1 MSTPRADAP
10 SRKTAVLGALTL
22 LYAAQGV
29 PFGFAAEYLPVV
41 LREAGLS
48 RSAIAAFGW
57 LQLPW
62 QLKPLWAGVADHPTV
77 RPKARAVLLT
87 LQLTL
92 ALVMASYALIGGVG
106 SLAPWCALTAVAA
119 FIAATQDVFVDAFA
133 VRTLADAERG
143 WGNSAQIAGY
153 RVGMILGG
161 GGMLALS
168 GRLGAKPTLLAC
180 GALIAAASLGAFAL
194 RDDEAAPT
202 ASQEPYRSAATVKPE
217 RRAHLAEIVAV
228 LRHALSGPARG
239 VVAVALTYKLGIH
252 AAAGLIKPMLVDAGW
267 SREHIGALAV
277 TLGAGAA
284 VAGSVAG
291 GGLHRWMGERR
302 ALTMGAALHAAA
314 VVPLIAAAATGCPR
328 GVTTAAIAAEHFAS
342 GAGTTVLFAGLMTAT
357 HRERAALHYTV
368 LTSVNALAIG
378 LGGLLGAILG
388 DLVGVTAAYGVSALL
403 CLAPMPLFSRWG
415 DHASASAGV
424 TEPAHQR

>member
-1 MSTPRADAP
+1 MTDRPKLSTGRA
-10 SRKTAVLGALTL
+10 SVLGALAL

-62 QLKPLWAGVADHPTV
+62 QLKPLWAGVADHPRV
-77 RPKARAVLLT
+77 RSRSRAALLA

-92 ALVMASYALIGGVG
+92 SVIMAAYALVGSASALV
-106 SLAPWCALTAVAA
+106 PWCMLTVAA
-119 FIAATQDVFVDAFA
+119 AFVAATQDVFVDAFA
-133 VRTLADAERG
+133 VRTLADSERG

-168 GRLGAKPTLLAC
+168 GRLGTRPALVAC

-194 RDDEAAPT
+194 RDDEPRAEAPR
-202 ASQEPYRSAATVKPE
+202 EPYRSPAEPPVE
-217 RRAHLAEIVAV
+217 RRSHLSEIVDV
-228 LRHALSGPARG
+228 LRHTFRGPAR
-239 VVAVALTYKLGIH
+239 VVALVALTYKLGIH
-252 AAAGLIKPMLVDAGW
+252 SAAGLIKPMLVDAGW

-277 TLGAGAA
+277 TLGAAAA
-284 VAGSVAG
+284 VAGSLAG
-291 GGLHRWMGERR
+291 GALHRWVGERK
-302 ALTMGAALHAAA
+302 ALVAGALLHGAAVL
-314 VVPLIAAAATGCPR
+314 PLIGAAATGCPR
-328 GVTTAAIAAEHFAS
+328 GVTTVAIAAEHFAS

-368 LTSVNALAIG
+368 LTSMNALAIG
-378 LGGLLGAILG
+378 LGSVIGAALGDLLGA
-388 DLVGVTAAYGVSALL
+388 TAAYGVSAIL
-403 CLAPMPLFSRWG
+403 CVAPAPLFARWS
-415 DHASASAGV
+415 DHAAASAQA
-424 TEPAHQR
+424 TEQGA

>member
-1 MSTPRADAP
+1 MSNSPARQPAQRA
-10 SRKTAVLGALTL
+10 TVLGALAL

-62 QLKPLWAGVADHPTV
+62 QIKPLWAGVADHPTV
-77 RPKARAVLLT
+77 RPRARTALLA

-92 ALVMASYALIGGVG
+92 AAVMSSYALIGGVS

-133 VRTLADAERG
+133 VRTLADSERG

-168 GRLGAKPTLLAC
+168 GRLGARPTLLAC
-180 GALIAAASLGAFAL
+180 GALIAAASLAAFAL
-194 RDDEAAPT
+194 RDDEVTDEPAK
-202 ASQEPYRSAATVKPE
+202 EPYRSASPPAQR
-217 RRAHLAEIVAV
+217 RRAHLAQIAEL
-228 LRHALSGPARG
+228 LRHAVSGPARA
-239 VVAVALTYKLGIH
+239 VAAVALTYKLGIH

-277 TLGAGAA
+277 TLGAAAA
-284 VAGSVAG
+284 VAGSLAG
-291 GGLHRWMGERR
+291 GALHRWMGERR
-302 ALTMGAALHAAA
+302 ALVMGAALHAAA
-314 VVPLIAAAATGCPR
+314 VVPLIAAAATGCPK

-403 CLAPMPLFSRWG
+403 CLAPMPLFSRWS
-415 DHASASAGV
+415 DHASASAGL
-424 TEPAHQR
+424 TEPTS